1 VRNRNAWSDT
11 FVDTLCETPE
21 TFSFA
26 GMFAHVITFN
36 TYLGLVALE
45 ALRRLGVEIEGF
57 GCPTEY
63 EAGVAPAR

>member
-1 VRNRNAWSDT
+1 
-11 FVDTLCETPE
+11 
-21 TFSFA
+21 
-26 GMFAHVITFN
+26 MFAHVITFN